1 MDWLT
6 NMYAELSGT
15 VVTRIAVILGI
26 AVLAAAVARLIVFR
40 LLISLAQKTRTG
52 MDDRI
57 LLALCSP
64 VVYSCF
70 LVGITLAFNSL
81 DADTLDP
88 TLVFVATGLMKTIAV
103 FIWASAALNIGSIF
117 LGAMSRNHEKL
128 AWIQPKT
135 LPVLRITWKV
145 LVIGALCYFILVAW
159 KINVT
164 SWVASAGV
172 LGIAVG
178 FAAKDTLAN
187 LFAGVFIL
195 ADAPYRIGDFVV
207 LDNGVRGQV
216 TDIGVRSS
224 RLLTRDD
231 IEVTVPNAVI
241 ANGDII
247 NETGGRFEKMRV
259 RLSVLVA
266 YGCDLDRVRE
276 ILLECADGVRHICP
290 DPDPRVRVREFAD
303 SGIRCELL
311 AWIDEPVFRGRVLDA
326 MHVKVYK
333 ALREEGIEIPYLKRD
348 IYIKEMPA
356 SCNYPH

>member
-1 MDWLT
+1 MDWITDTYTQLT
-6 NMYAELSGT
+6 ET
-15 VVTRIAVILGI
+15 TVTRIAVILGLT
-26 AVLAAAVARLIVFR
+26 VLAAAVARLVVFR
-40 LLISLAQKTRTG
+40 ILISLAQKTRTG

-57 LLALCSP
+57 LMVLRNP
-64 VVYSCF
+64 VVYSLF
-70 LVGITLAFNSL
+70 LAGFALALNSL
-81 DADTLDP
+81 DEGTLNP
-88 TLVFVATGLMKTIAV
+88 TLFFVVEGLIKTIAV
-103 FIWASAALNIGSIF
+103 IIWASAALNVGSVF
-117 LGAMSRNHEKL
+117 LEAMSRNHEKL

-159 KINVT
+159 HITVT

-207 LDNGVRGQV
+207 LDTGMRGQI

-241 ANGDII
+241 ANGEII
-247 NETGGRFEKMRV
+247 NETSGRFQKMRV
-259 RLSVLVA
+259 RLSVQVP

-276 ILLECADGVRHICP
+276 ILLECVDGVQHICP
-290 DPDPRVRVREFAD
+290 EPDPRMRVREFAD

-333 ALREEGIEIPYLKRD
+333 ALGQEGIEIPYLKRD
-348 IYIKEMPA
+348 IFIKEMPGA
-356 SCNYPH
+356 NG